1 MDSDQP
7 NSDDLSNVQLNQA
20 ASNAASDSSSSL
32 PTDKPNPS
40 PAPEPAV
47 PPNAPPVTPTPVPSP
62 GGDVP
67 SSPSPLPSPTPTP
80 PPPPVPTPP
89 TPPPPQTPPL
99 SPSPPAQSDTNE
111 PPPPE
116 DNFGVGRPNIG
127 VEPDDQK
134 SSSPS
139 QTSAVPP
146 SPPASQSAPPMQT
159 DSSVNIKAV
168 GAPAQNE
175 PSSYN
180 IPINKYSDKV
190 SDNTQGSAPA
200 ASLPLNPNLSN
211 ISGAP
216 SAPSPGS
223 APKPPIKAPPSAAG
237 TITVLAI
244 LALIVGGFGG
254 FFGFRYFDRLKTT
267 ASTLASSSPGINQTA
282 TTEKG
287 KTYSS
292 TKYGFSLEYP
302 STWFASTSSNQADEI
317 TFASNQE
324 SLSTEPT
331 GYKVNIVFQD
341 TNGKTLKDWV
351 AANSAATGNS
361 KPLKSISVAEKNAY
375 QQDLDR
381 NGPGVTT
388 YIELKDKIMIVTYTA
403 PAEMISEGGDFYN
416 QIINSI
422 KLS

>member
-1 MDSDQP
+1 MDQGKSS
-7 NSDDLSNVQLNQA
+7 NDDLNNVQLNQA
-20 ASNAASDSSSSL
+20 ASNAGADSSSPL
-32 PTDKPNPS
+32 PTDKSGPS
-40 PAPEPAV
+40 PVPEPAV
-47 PPNAPPVTPTPVPSP
+47 PPIAPPVAPTPGPSP
-62 GGDVP
+62 EGDVP
-67 SSPSPLPSPTPTP
+67 SSPSPLPPPTPV
-80 PPPPVPTPP
+80 PPPVPTPP
-89 TPPPPQTPPL
+89 TPPPPSPP
-99 SPSPPAQSDTNE
+99 SPFPPAQSDTNE
-111 PPPPE
+111 PPPSE

-127 VEPDDQK
+127 VEPEDQK
-134 SSSPS
+134 SSSPA
-139 QTSAVPP
+139 QASAVPP
-146 SPPASQSAPPMQT
+146 GPPASQSAPPMQT
-159 DSSVNIKAV
+159 DSSVNVKAV
-168 GAPAQNE
+168 PPSAQNE
-175 PSSYN
+175 PPSYT

-190 SDNTQGSAPA
+190 SDNTQGSATA
-200 ASLPLNPNLSN
+200 ANLPLNPNLAN
-211 ISGAP
+211 IAET
-216 SAPSPGS
+216 PSPGS
-223 APKPPIKAPPSAAG
+223 APKPPIKAPSSAAG

-267 ASTLASSSPGINQTA
+267 ASTLTSSSPGINQTA

-302 STWFASTSSNQADEI
+302 SAWFASTSSNQADEI

-324 SLSTEPT
+324 SLSIEPT

-351 AANSAATGNS
+351 EANSAATGNS
-361 KPLKSISVAEKNAY
+361 KPVKSISIAEKTAY

-388 YIELKDKIMIVTYTA
+388 YLELKDKIMIVTYTA